1 MDDVYN
7 MLCLCRFLQHHAPYL
22 AANSLTCSLLRIL
35 VTISAILLDQAEHS
49 FHDWPSPQEVKMV
62 LNMINGS
69 KGVED
74 IEGDER
80 DAGTKTLT
88 HPALLSQ
95 AAQAAAAAAKMDR
108 CVQRTSS

>member
-1 MDDVYN
+1 
-7 MLCLCRFLQHHAPYL
+7 
-22 AANSLTCSLLRIL
+22 
-35 VTISAILLDQAEHS
+35 
-49 FHDWPSPQEVKMV
+49 MV